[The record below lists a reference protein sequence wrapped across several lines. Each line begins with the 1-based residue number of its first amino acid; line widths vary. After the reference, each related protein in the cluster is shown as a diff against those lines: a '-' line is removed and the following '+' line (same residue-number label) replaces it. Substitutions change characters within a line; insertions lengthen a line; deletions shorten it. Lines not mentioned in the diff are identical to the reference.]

1 MSYITKHQTLAYRI
15 AIQSTSQFR
24 LGAVLAKGST
34 VLNVGVN
41 NMRRTHPLQQKYS
54 KKPLGTHA
62 EVSACCKVNRE
73 DIQGATLYICRVL
86 KNDKI
91 ALSKPCNC
99 CMQILNLF
107 GIKKVYYSTNYGDF
121 KTLYI

>member
-1 MSYITKHQTLAYRI
+1 MSYIIKHQNLAYRI
-15 AIQSTSQFR
+15 ATQSTSQFR

-41 NMRRTHPLQQKYS
+41 NMRRTHPLQQRYS

-62 EVSACCKVNRE
+62 EVNVCCKVDSNE
-73 DIQGATLYICRVL
+73 IKGATLYICRVL
-86 KNDKI
+86 KNSKI

-107 GIKKVYYSTNYGDF
+107 GIRKVYYSANEGNF
-121 KTLYI
+121 ELLTL